1 MTAESSIVKVITN
14 NKVCMY
20 ILDTPRRNLKEYKMA
35 VSCILLIHDIIYGSY
50 HTRGTRLRNHTNRE
64 RYFPELYYIAAKN
77 YVLFLYLINTIQI
90 RRQGQNDSNT
100 QLVLRS
106 NHI

>member
-1 MTAESSIVKVITN
+1 MSPLRPNYIVHYRTI
-14 NKVCMY
+14 MY
-20 ILDTPRRNLKEYKMA
+20 IDRG
-35 VSCILLIHDIIYGSY
+35 IY

-100 QLVLRS
+100 QLVPRS